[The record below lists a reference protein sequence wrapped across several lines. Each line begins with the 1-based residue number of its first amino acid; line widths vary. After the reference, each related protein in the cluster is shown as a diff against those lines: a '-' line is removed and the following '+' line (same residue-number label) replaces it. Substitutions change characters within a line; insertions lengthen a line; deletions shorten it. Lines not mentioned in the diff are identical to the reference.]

1 MSVCQAKRSKEKHSQ
16 EKSCNIM
23 QSKYLI
29 LDISNVQTYKIS
41 VFSLLRLYGTLCVL
55 VCIQLKAC
63 LCSFLQRLT
72 RLLRLTK
79 ADPPQFMVAKG

>member
-1 MSVCQAKRSKEKHSQ
+1 MSVCQVKKSKEMYSQ

-23 QSKYLI
+23 QSKYLV

-55 VCIQLKAC
+55 VFTTSK
-63 LCSFLQRLT
+63 
-72 RLLRLTK
+72 
-79 ADPPQFMVAKG
+79 MKGGGGIIY

>member
-1 MSVCQAKRSKEKHSQ
+1 MSVCQAKTSKEKHSQ

-23 QSKYLI
+23 QSKYLV

-55 VCIQLKAC
+55 VSCEATLDTAHVCSRQLAISPSKIA
-63 LCSFLQRLT
+63 
-72 RLLRLTK
+72 
-79 ADPPQFMVAKG
+79 

>member
-1 MSVCQAKRSKEKHSQ
+1 MFYPFYVKSKKLMSVCQAKTSKEKHSQ

-23 QSKYLI
+23 QSKYLV

-55 VCIQLKAC
+55 VITQSLITFI
-63 LCSFLQRLT
+63 FLLGVH
-72 RLLRLTK
+72 
-79 ADPPQFMVAKG
+79 A